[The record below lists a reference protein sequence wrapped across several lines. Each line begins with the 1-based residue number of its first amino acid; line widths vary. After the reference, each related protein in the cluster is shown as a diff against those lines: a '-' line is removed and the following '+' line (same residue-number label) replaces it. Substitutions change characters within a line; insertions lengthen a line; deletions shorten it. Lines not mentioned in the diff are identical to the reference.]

1 MMLGLLWMIIRLVG
15 YIVVALIAL
24 LLIALAILLAVEGY
38 VPWYYLVLGAFLGFT
53 HK

>member
-15 YIVVALIAL
+15 YIIVALIGL
-24 LLIALAILLAVEGY
+24 LLIALAILLVVEGY
-38 VPWYYLVLGAFLGFT
+38 CPWYYLLIGAMLGFT